1 MIKLNS
7 ELILEKVTKN
17 KIVLISPIVKR
28 LIKSL
33 SILIW
38 LISIGIISYNLIVK
52 ISQTATYHKDLKII
66 NEIEEE
72 FDKNPHQVDE
82 NRISRYHDA
91 DSYYMKFTK
100 LSFYNGDGFVP
111 ELVKINLDIAKKHLG
126 VNPILTFFYRDLLL
140 IILLNIV
147 YLLLLRF
154 IFWIKF

>member
-1 MIKLNS
+1 MNI
-7 ELILEKVTKN
+7 EIILKKITRN
-17 KIVLISPIVKR
+17 KIDLISPIIKR

-38 LISIGIISYNLIVK
+38 LISVLLISYNLIVK
-52 ISQTATYHKDLKII
+52 IAQTATYYNDLKII

-72 FDKNPHQVDE
+72 FYKSPYPVNE
-82 NRISRYHDA
+82 NRISRFHNA

-111 ELVKINLDIAKKHLG
+111 ELVKINLDIAKKQLG
-126 VNPILTFFYRDLLL
+126 VNPILTFLCRDLLL

-154 IFWIKF
+154 IFWIKFG

>member
-1 MIKLNS
+1 MNI
-7 ELILEKVTKN
+7 EIILQIITKS
-17 KIVLISPIVKR
+17 KIDLLSPITKR
-28 LIKSL
+28 LIGSL

-38 LISIGIISYNLIVK
+38 LCSISFISYNFIIK
-52 ISQTATYHKDLKII
+52 ISQTATYYKDLQII

-72 FDKNPHQVDE
+72 FDNNPYQVDE

-111 ELVKINLDIAKKHLG
+111 ELVKINLDIAKKQLG
-126 VNPILTFFYRDLLL
+126 VNPMLTFFYHDLLL

-147 YLLLLRF
+147 YLMLLRF
-154 IFWIKF
+154 IFWIKFG

>member
-1 MIKLNS
+1 MNINT
-7 ELILEKVTKN
+7 ILQIITKS
-17 KIVLISPIVKR
+17 KIDLLFPIVKR
-28 LIKSL
+28 LIGSL

-38 LISIGIISYNLIVK
+38 LCSISFISYNLIVK
-52 ISQTATYHKDLKII
+52 ISQTATYYEDLKII

-72 FDKNPHQVDE
+72 FNNNPYQLDA

-111 ELVKINLDIAKKHLG
+111 ELVKINLDIAKKQLG
-126 VNPILTFFYRDLLL
+126 VNPMLTFFYHDLLL

-147 YLLLLRF
+147 YLMLLRF
-154 IFWIKF
+154 IFWIKFG